1 MRARRE
7 AMQARISSLRAVIA
21 DVPPRLSAGIACRDE
36 NPARIPALQA
46 RRAAFSIENAEMRA
60 PISSFRARR
69 EAVPAPCAAKSRCK
83 EALRARISSLRA
95 RIAALHARIAE
106 IPSSIAA
113 LRPRR
118 ADVRSRADAP
128 TLRCAAR
135 RLRFAAVPAGRGAM
149 HAKEDS
155 LPSGKASRAALFAD
169 PRACLARPFVRGG
182 PGPTTRPFPLN
193 PKAGRALNVFLA
205 SSERSVQSWTMSVG
219 PRRFDENSA
228 KVTVAGLGDRA
239 PSRCASARVLARH
252 RPAVAHQLRG
262 SLETRDLA
270 HFGDQSRGGQ
280 FRDSA
285 QRLQPLRA
293 LRMSLRTAIAH
304 LPAAVSVW
312 L

>member
-1 MRARRE
+1 LPLCTLA
-7 AMQARISSLRAVIA
+7 LRKF
-21 DVPPRLSAGIACRDE
+21 
-36 NPARIPALQA
+36 LQA
-46 RRAAFSIENAEMRA
+46 LPPCVLAAPTYGLAQTRRRF
-60 PISSFRARR
+60 
-69 EAVPAPCAAKSRCK
+69 
-83 EALRARISSLRA
+83 
-95 RIAALHARIAE
+95 
-106 IPSSIAA
+106 
-113 LRPRR
+113 
-118 ADVRSRADAP
+118 DVRRGDFDLPPYPRVGA
-128 TLRCAAR
+128 RCTRKKTPSQAAR
-135 RLRFAAVPAGRGAM
+135 RLGRL
-149 HAKEDS
+149 S
-155 LPSGKASRAALFAD
+155 LPTRELASRGLSFE
-169 PRACLARPFVRGG
+169 GG

-239 PSRCASARVLARH
+239 PSRCASARVLARQ